1 MKILYGTDE
10 NDLLLSKRI
19 CILLFYLLILTLILI
34 IGRIFDSPYIKY
46 TCYVLALIDIDPFII
61 VSITNVFI
69 VISNKKKKK
78 SKKLIK
84 YKYAVDVEIETLE
97 KWVKNANL
105 PDRIVIMTNQEKHS
119 IEISFDFDNG
129 IFFDK
134 EIIFDE
140 KIIDE
145 NNMIEVLHTFSDVK
159 ILWYTENNDP
169 TLFIKMINSH

>member
-1 MKILYGTDE
+1 M
-10 NDLLLSKRI
+10 
-19 CILLFYLLILTLILI
+19 
-34 IGRIFDSPYIKY
+34 
-46 TCYVLALIDIDPFII
+46 
-61 VSITNVFI
+61 
-69 VISNKKKKK
+69 
-78 SKKLIK
+78 
-84 YKYAVDVEIETLE
+84 DVEIETLE